1 MRRAWLG
8 CADLT
13 SLKVLRSKM
22 EQVKKTRVARL
33 VHTGFASGAP
43 SFPLMLFSYFT
54 DDVKCVLAQIP
65 YPLI

>member
-1 MRRAWLG
+1 
-8 CADLT
+8 
-13 SLKVLRSKM
+13 M